1 MSPYVPPIY
10 LNTISVVK
18 KRNFN
23 IIQPNYITFMFF
35 KCLNNMSFNLQDM
48 LVLRH
53 IKKIE
58 L

>member
-23 IIQPNYITFMFF
+23 IIQPNYITFMSF
-35 KCLNNMSFNLQDM
+35 KCLNNMNFNLEDM
-48 LVLRH
+48 LVL
-53 IKKIE
+53 
-58 L
+58 